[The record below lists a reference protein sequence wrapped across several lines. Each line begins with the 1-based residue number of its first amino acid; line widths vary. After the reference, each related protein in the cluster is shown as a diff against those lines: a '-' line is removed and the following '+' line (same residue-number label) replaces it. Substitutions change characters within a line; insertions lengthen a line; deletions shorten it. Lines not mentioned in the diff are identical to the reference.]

1 MSLAKQG
8 VKAVKW
14 SAIATLARFVM
25 QFAAQVLLARILGP
39 ENYGI
44 FGMGM
49 VVLTLTNVFSNFGFG
64 WSLLHR
70 KTVTQEDVRFAFT
83 WQMIVGSTATLVL
96 FLLAPVLASFFHEP
110 RVEPVIRWLA
120 LACVISAVSSPAGN
134 LMHRDLNF
142 KAAGLIQIGGYVAG
156 YLMVG
161 IPLALL
167 GYGVDALVAAWLV
180 QVSFIA
186 VGSFWAHP
194 HSIKPLFHYE
204 GASTAMKTGGTV
216 FITNIINW
224 CLSSMDRFL
233 LSKFSNAHAVG
244 VYSVGYNL
252 ATMPSTLLMGSLQP
266 AFTAASS
273 KMQDDPGRMRAAY
286 MQIFATVWVLILPIF
301 VFLSVISFDLVR
313 FLYGSKW
320 LDTGWV
326 LALLFLSVPAFVCLG
341 LSTPVL
347 WNAGRKHHESLLQ
360 LPVLA
365 VGAIGF
371 YYSMP
376 YGITA
381 FALVAALLIL
391 ARTVLVCGSVFQ
403 LLNLGISDAIPHLLR
418 GTGFGFLAAV
428 VAYLVT
434 KCTSW
439 IGIPLI
445 SLIASSVAS
454 FFVVGGLIFLRPQ
467 WLGVDAIGMILRF
480 LPRLAPVFR
489 RIEKDEA

>member
-25 QFAAQVLLARILGP
+25 QFAAQILLARILGP

-391 ARTVLVCGSVFQ
+391 TRTFLVCGSVFQ
-403 LLNLGISDAIPHLLR
+403 LLELRFADVVVHLGRGGAISSVV
-418 GTGFGFLAAV
+418 AV
-428 VAYLVT
+428 VAFFSIRSVNDF
-434 KCTSW
+434 
-439 IGIPLI
+439 GIPFLNLI
-445 SLIASSVAS
+445 VSGFTVFLVSI
-454 FFVVGGLIFLRPQ
+454 LMIFLWPKI
-467 WLGVDAIGMILRF
+467 LGSEAIEMVLRF
-480 LPRLAPVFR
+480 FPKLDKSLFS
-489 RIEKDEA
+489 RIQRD